1 MIFKN
6 LTSHSICEVTTGQTI
21 PPSGVVAR
29 VKSSTIKIGEHA
41 SAPIYTSTFGEVE
54 GLPKPEEGVIYI
66 VSALT
71 LNAVAN
77 RTDVVAPGN
86 LQRDQDGNP
95 IGCIGFRV
103 NQQ

>member
-1 MIFKN
+1 MKFKN

-29 VKSSTIKIGEHA
+29 VKSSTVKVGEHA

-54 GLPKPEEGVIYI
+54 GLPEPEEGTIYI

-77 RTDVVAPGN
+77 RLDVVAPGN

-95 IGCIGFRV
+95 IGCIGFRI

>member
-1 MIFKN
+1 MKFKN

-29 VKSSTIKIGEHA
+29 VKSSTIKVGEHA

-54 GLPKPEEGVIYI
+54 GLPEPEEGTIYI

-77 RTDVVAPGN
+77 RADVVAPGN

-95 IGCIGFRV
+95 IGCIGFRI

>member
-1 MIFKN
+1 MKFKN

-29 VKSSTIKIGEHA
+29 VKSSTVKVGEHA

-54 GLPKPEEGVIYI
+54 GLPEPEEGTIYI

-71 LNAVAN
+71 LNAIVD
-77 RTDVVAPGN
+77 RVDVVAPGN

>member
-54 GLPKPEEGVIYI
+54 G
-66 VSALT
+66 
-71 LNAVAN
+71 
-77 RTDVVAPGN
+77 
-86 LQRDQDGNP
+86 
-95 IGCIGFRV
+95 
-103 NQQ
+103 